1 MLLDEFDDLV
11 GQGNLGSQTLY
22 FIFFSRLLSR
32 DGEPLIDNAAQ
43 IGRQDA
49 GGFFLIDGGDILE
62 FICNLSQ
69 LFSKILIDDLLI
81 DAWLNPFFHS
91 VLLLG

>member
-49 GGFFLIDGGDILE
+49 
-62 FICNLSQ
+62 
-69 LFSKILIDDLLI
+69 
-81 DAWLNPFFHS
+81 
-91 VLLLG
+91 